1 MLAVSAYPAAKSF
14 GIFAAEYP
22 AGADDTVCVTIES
35 TIEFVSHCDDLKKNV
50 ATYKLY
56 AHYREPNILHHPK
69 HFDICTTRNYR
80 CLSTLQSL

>member
-35 TIEFVSHCDDLKKNV
+35 TIEFVSHCDD
-50 ATYKLY
+50 
-56 AHYREPNILHHPK
+56 
-69 HFDICTTRNYR
+69 
-80 CLSTLQSL
+80 